1 MTVKVTKPAVNLREE
16 LADLRKPTGVAGE
29 AMLRAETP
37 QEQFQLIGAGRRNL
51 VINGAMQVA
60 QRGTS
65 FTSAGTQYTL
75 DRFKTEQGGIDNALI
90 NVTQDSDAPS
100 GFAKSL
106 KVTVATAETTVAD
119 NEYMG
124 LVHLIEAQDLQQLDY
139 NTAAAKSVTLSFWVK
154 ASVTGVYAVA
164 NYTADGSRIIGAT
177 YTINSANTWEYKT
190 VTYAGDTAGQLD
202 DNNGAGF
209 YLYWY
214 FAAGPDRKSSSNTSW
229 GAYTGTKLA
238 YGQEVQLI
246 ETVNATWQITGVQLE
261 LGKVATPFEHRSY
274 GEELAACQRYFCRPI
289 SNVDEDGNSNVHN
302 AIGVG
307 RGAGGGTVIVWSL
320 LTPVPLRDRPEIT
333 SSGSYYL
340 TDGTSRTSATPT
352 VVVISHFTVNG
363 SNLLAHYTFSSSV
376 CDDDRVVMVGGHTA
390 VKIDLDA
397 EL

>member
-1 MTVKVTKPAVNLREE
+1 MSKQTELVGLARTTKLDEVND
-16 LADLRKPTGVAGE
+16 AYDAG
-29 AMLRAETP
+29 ALSN
-37 QEQFQLIGAGRRNL
+37 RNMI
-51 VINGAMQVA
+51 INGSMAVA

-124 LVHLIEAQDLQQLDY
+124 LVHTIEAQDLQQLDY

-238 YGQEVQLI
+238 YGQAVQLI

-261 LGKVATPFEHRSY
+261 VGDTATPFEHTSY
-274 GEELAACQRYFCRPI
+274 GDQLQKCVRFFQFLSDDDYNSSDAAVASYSDWNGSIGYSIVYFPNGKMRTRPSI
-289 SNVDEDGNSNVHN
+289 TKSALNTFTTLQADEAPEPTSMT
-302 AIGVG
+302 I
-307 RGAGGGTVIVWSL
+307 GGTS
-320 LTPVPLRDRPEIT
+320 THNFELRFE
-333 SSGSYYL
+333 SAA
-340 TDGTSRTSATPT
+340 TDTAGWLAT
-352 VVVISHFTVNG
+352 VQI
-363 SNLLAHYTFSSSV
+363 
-376 CDDDRVVMVGGHTA
+376 RR
-390 VKIDLDA
+390 
-397 EL
+397 

>member
-1 MTVKVTKPAVNLREE
+1 MSKARDI
-16 LADLRKPTGVAGE
+16 ADLGGVTTRLDQVGNSD
-29 AMLRAETP
+29 
-37 QEQFQLIGAGRRNL
+37 GALSNRNRVL
-51 VINGAMQVA
+51 NGSMAVA

-90 NVTQDSDAPS
+90 NVTQDNDAPS

-106 KVTVATAETTVAD
+106 KVTVATAETAVAD

-124 LVHLIEAQDLQQLDY
+124 LVHIIEAQDLQQLDY

-238 YGQEVQLI
+238 YGQAVQLI

-261 LGKVATPFEHRSY
+261 VGKVATPFEHRPIS
-274 GEELAACQRYFCRPI
+274 EELAACQRYFRKFGDNSGYNSFI
-289 SNVDEDGNSNVHN
+289 SAGNGAQRVRGSLSLPVTMRAQPSVSLTGSPSFYGYQN
-302 AIGVG
+302 A
-307 RGAGGGTVIVWSL
+307 TN
-320 LTPVPLRDRPEIT
+320 
-333 SSGSYYL
+333 Y
-340 TDGTSRTSATPT
+340 
-352 VVVISHFTVNG
+352 
-363 SNLLAHYTFSSSV
+363 SSV
-376 CDDDRVVMVGGHTA
+376 A
-390 VKIDLDA
+390 VFNSSTTSISTDFNISPFVNAGDVFDTYFNVAGNFLSIDA

>member
-1 MTVKVTKPAVNLREE
+1 MAVSTIDPNGLNV
-16 LADLRKPTGVAGE
+16 G
-29 AMLRAETP
+29 
-37 QEQFQLIGAGRRNL
+37 QFGNRNMVL
-51 VINGAMQVA
+51 NGSMAVA

-106 KVTVATAETTVAD
+106 KVTVATAETAVAD

-124 LVHLIEAQDLQQLDY
+124 LVHIIEAQDLQQLDY

-164 NYTADGSRIIGAT
+164 NYTADGTRIIGAT

-229 GAYTGTKLA
+229 GAYAGTNLA
-238 YGQEVQLI
+238 SGQEVQLI

-261 LGKVATPFEHRSY
+261 LGDTATPFEHISY
-274 GEELAACQRYFCRPI
+274 GDQLQKCQRYFFKL
-289 SNVDEDGNSNVHN
+289 EGVHN
-302 AIGVG
+302 ARLGIGGYVVG
-307 RGAGGGTVIVWSL
+307 ATEARFDFILPVSMRAVPTLSGSGTASFDASTDSADFTITNMVINSPPAGTITGLGLQIATSGMVAGQAGGLRLRNAGSSL
-320 LTPVPLRDRPEIT
+320 T
-333 SSGSYYL
+333 
-340 TDGTSRTSATPT
+340 
-352 VVVISHFTVNG
+352 
-363 SNLLAHYTFSSSV
+363 
-376 CDDDRVVMVGGHTA
+376 
-390 VKIDLDA
+390 LDS

>member
-1 MTVKVTKPAVNLREE
+1 MAVSTIDPNGLN
-16 LADLRKPTGVAGE
+16 
-29 AMLRAETP
+29 
-37 QEQFQLIGAGRRNL
+37 IGQYGNRNL
-51 VINGAMQVA
+51 IINGAMQVA

-106 KVTVATAETTVAD
+106 KVTVATAETAVAD

-124 LVHLIEAQDLQQLDY
+124 LVHIIEAQDLQQLDY

-164 NYTADGSRIIGAT
+164 NYVDDGIRIIGAT

-190 VTYAGDTAGQLD
+190 ITYAGDTAGLLD

-214 FAAGPDRKSSSNTSW
+214 FAAGPDRTSSSNTSW
-229 GAYTGTKLA
+229 GAYVSTKLA

-261 LGKVATPFEHRSY
+261 VGDTATPFEHRSY
-274 GEELAACQRYFCRPI
+274 GQELALCQRYYRLIGTYGDPYATQGNYILNDVTYNNENRMIIPYLNPPMRTTPSVTHVNWSNGGTGALTEFSAGTIRSQTNI
-289 SNVDEDGNSNVHN
+289 SEVSPFGGGYAQFDGNFGNPARYV
-302 AIGVG
+302 
-307 RGAGGGTVIVWSL
+307 
-320 LTPVPLRDRPEIT
+320 
-333 SSGSYYL
+333 
-340 TDGTSRTSATPT
+340 
-352 VVVISHFTVNG
+352 
-363 SNLLAHYTFSSSV
+363 
-376 CDDDRVVMVGGHTA
+376 A
-390 VKIDLDA
+390 VFDA

>member
-1 MTVKVTKPAVNLREE
+1 MTVKVSKPAINVREE

-274 GEELAACQRYFCRPI
+274 GEELAACQRYFY
-289 SNVDEDGNSNVHN
+289 SLTNNSTGYVCPLWQYNNN
-302 AIGVG
+302 A
-307 RGAGGGTVIVWSL
+307 
-320 LTPVPLRDRPEIT
+320 
-333 SSGSYYL
+333 
-340 TDGTSRTSATPT
+340 
-352 VVVISHFTVNG
+352 TVNG
-363 SNLLAHYTFSSSV
+363 WVKFPVTMRAEPSLVYNTQGQTNWVVAYAAGQGLSVNTFTLNEQTLDSAV
-376 CDDDRVVMVGGHTA
+376 LYNDQVNIGIGNAGGFYVASASA
-390 VKIDLDA
+390 VIQFDA

>member
-1 MTVKVTKPAVNLREE
+1 MTVKVSKPAINVREE
-16 LADLRKPTGVAGE
+16 LADLRKPTGIAGE

-37 QEQFQLIGAGRRNL
+37 QEQFNLIGAGRRNL
-51 VINGAMQVA
+51 IINGAMQVA

-75 DRFKTEQGGIDNALI
+75 DRFRTEQGGIDNALI

-106 KVTVATAETTVAD
+106 KVTVATAETAVAD

-124 LVHLIEAQDLQQLDY
+124 LVHIIEAQDLQQLEY

-164 NYTADGSRIIGAT
+164 NYVDDGTRIIGAT

-190 VTYAGDTAGQLD
+190 ITYAGDTAGLLD

-214 FAAGPDRKSSSNTSW
+214 FAAGPDRTSSSNTSW
-229 GAYTGTKLA
+229 GAYASTKLA

-274 GEELAACQRYFCRPI
+274 GEELALAQRFFQKH
-289 SNVDEDGNSNVHN
+289 DT
-302 AIGVG
+302 
-307 RGAGGGTVIVWSL
+307 GGSIYGFLPDTTTTYRHWSQL
-320 LTPVPLRDRPEIT
+320 LPVTMR
-333 SSGSYYL
+333 
-340 TDGTSRTSATPT
+340 ATPT
-352 VVVISHFTVNG
+352 FAKLSGNAVVDVSYMTKDRMGFAH
-363 SNLLAHYTFSSSV
+363 NLGNTTSSSY
-376 CDDDRVVMVGGHTA
+376 
-390 VKIDLDA
+390 IDGFTMDA

>member
-1 MTVKVTKPAVNLREE
+1 MSKQTELVGLARTTKLDEVND
-16 LADLRKPTGVAGE
+16 AYDAG
-29 AMLRAETP
+29 ALSN
-37 QEQFQLIGAGRRNL
+37 RNMI
-51 VINGAMQVA
+51 INGSMAVA

-124 LVHLIEAQDLQQLDY
+124 LVHTIEAQDLQQLDY

-164 NYTADGSRIIGAT
+164 NYTADGVRIIGAT

-238 YGQEVQLI
+238 YGQAVQLI

-261 LGKVATPFEHRSY
+261 VGDTATPFEHTSY
-274 GEELAACQRYFCRPI
+274 GDQLQKCVRFFQFLSDDDYNSSDAAVASYSDWNGSIGYSIVYFPNGKMRTRPSI
-289 SNVDEDGNSNVHN
+289 TKSALNTFTTLQADEAPEPTSMT
-302 AIGVG
+302 I
-307 RGAGGGTVIVWSL
+307 GGTSTHNFELRFESAATDTAGQAGWLRFKSGGK
-320 LTPVPLRDRPEIT
+320 LT
-333 SSGSYYL
+333 
-340 TDGTSRTSATPT
+340 
-352 VVVISHFTVNG
+352 F
-363 SNLLAHYTFSSSV
+363 
-376 CDDDRVVMVGGHTA
+376 
-390 VKIDLDA
+390 DA

>member
-1 MTVKVTKPAVNLREE
+1 MAVSTIDPNGLNV
-16 LADLRKPTGVAGE
+16 G
-29 AMLRAETP
+29 
-37 QEQFQLIGAGRRNL
+37 QFGNRNMVL
-51 VINGAMQVA
+51 NGSMAVA

-106 KVTVATAETTVAD
+106 KVTVATAETAVAD

-124 LVHLIEAQDLQQLDY
+124 LVHIIEAQDLQQLDY

-164 NYTADGSRIIGAT
+164 NYTADGTRIIGAT

-229 GAYTGTKLA
+229 GAYAGTNLA
-238 YGQEVQLI
+238 SGQEVQLI

-261 LGKVATPFEHRSY
+261 LGDTATPFEHISY
-274 GEELAACQRYFCRPI
+274 GDQLQKCQRYYYQI
-289 SNVDEDGNSNVHN
+289 GKESGAYMSNVGFP
-302 AIGVG
+302 
-307 RGAGGGTVIVWSL
+307 RGGGFLDLVYATVGFP
-320 LTPVPLRDRPEIT
+320 TEMR
-333 SSGSYYL
+333 
-340 TDGTSRTSATPT
+340 ATPT
-352 VVVISHFTVNG
+352 LGYGGNLQGVTYSGGYSAVTTTGPVVGDGRGKKIGGMRVKFPSDWTAGDEVFIKDQDGTGFIS
-363 SNLLAHYTFSSSV
+363 Y
-376 CDDDRVVMVGGHTA
+376 
-390 VKIDLDA
+390 DA